1 MTGAHSIPKLPTGQ
15 EAGGGPLPSRSRSC
29 STMCER
35 GGARSPLGTV
45 IGFAAPARLGV
56 TMRRPAPSTEADEA
70 TTAGRRKVDVATCAG
85 STIVTRNRGTGAV
98 KRKEKP
104 RARRGPVGAEMAA
117 EPGRERSAVARQ
129 SPPPSLRRK
138 RAAEPPVFEGPPWFP
153 AKTAA
158 GLAERAEGVS
168 VLQPS

>member
-29 STMCER
+29 STICER

-70 TTAGRRKVDVATCAG
+70 ATAGRRTVDVANVRRLDDRHQEQG
-85 STIVTRNRGTGAV
+85 DRPRSRSV
-98 KRKEKP
+98 KRKENP
-104 RARRGPVGAEMAA
+104 ARGGVEKVAGGAEMAA
-117 EPGRERSAVARQ
+117 EPGRE
-129 SPPPSLRRK
+129 
-138 RAAEPPVFEGPPWFP
+138 
-153 AKTAA
+153 
-158 GLAERAEGVS
+158 
-168 VLQPS
+168 